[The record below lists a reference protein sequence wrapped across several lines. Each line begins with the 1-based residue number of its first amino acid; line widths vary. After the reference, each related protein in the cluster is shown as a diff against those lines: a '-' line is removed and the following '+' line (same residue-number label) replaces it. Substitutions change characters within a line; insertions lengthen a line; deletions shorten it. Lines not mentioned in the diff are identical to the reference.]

1 MPYKIRRTHVFRD
14 QYRKLTKKNKS
25 LQPKIDNKIKQIV
38 ANPTKIGKPKTAN
51 LKYTYGSHVADHFV
65 IVYMI
70 IEDNILFLYV
80 DHHDFVY
87 KEAPKILGNI
97 EIEFPELWAVMSP
110 DLKRHLKR

>member
-1 MPYKIRRTHVFRD
+1 LFID
-14 QYRKLTKKNKS
+14 LTKHRKKARVHFIPDLKVGIFVTLCAPNV
-25 LQPKIDNKIKQIV
+25 IKQIV

-80 DHHDFVY
+80 DHYDFVY
-87 KEAPKILGNI
+87 DEAPRILGNI
-97 EIEFPELWAVMSP
+97 EIEFPSCGL
-110 DLKRHLKR
+110 